1 MSLSPEEIQ
10 QLVVKITEAEAE
22 YHNLL
27 VGNKARVFVD
37 QNGERVEFVS
47 ANANKLYVYIQNLK
61 TLLAAN
67 TAPPQHAPIG
77 PAGFLF

>member
-1 MSLSPEEIQ
+1 MSLSPEELQ

-27 VGNKARVFVD
+27 VGNKPRVFVD

-47 ANANKLYVYIQNLK
+47 ANANKLYVYIQSMKALRD
-61 TLLAAN
+61 AN
-67 TAPPQHAPIG
+67 TTPPSYNPIG
-77 PAGFLF
+77 PASFFF